1 MLYVTDIRA
10 IRAYCSALGDNL
22 EEYSDEALKEI
33 LFQYRWSNVRLT
45 LDAINRWQQYDS
57 LQDAAKELVESS
69 DYFTQEEYV
78 KASYEKKE
86 DMIYNILTSLDYEVT
101 SVVENGTKYWLISE
115 HIEEE
120 EN

>member
-10 IRAYCSALGDNL
+10 IRAYCSVLGDNL

-33 LFQYRWSNVRLT
+33 LLQYRWNNVHLT

-57 LQDAAKELVESS
+57 LQEAAKELVESS
-69 DYFTQEEYV
+69 DYFREEDYV

-86 DMIYNILTSLDYEVT
+86 DMIYNILCSLDYVVT

-115 HIEEE
+115 HIEDE